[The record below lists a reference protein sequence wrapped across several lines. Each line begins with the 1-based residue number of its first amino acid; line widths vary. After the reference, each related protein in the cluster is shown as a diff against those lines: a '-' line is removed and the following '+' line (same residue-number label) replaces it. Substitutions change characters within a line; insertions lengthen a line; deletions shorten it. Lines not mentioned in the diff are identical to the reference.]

1 MSQLIVSVQYKW
13 KDGNDAA
20 TVAAA
25 HKAFSEMCATIPGC
39 RVFLVG
45 LNEATKTSQS
55 YEVYDTADALKIL
68 IGKAFEPGSPLTP
81 LYEVVEVAP
90 GTVSMQGTKA
100 TLDSIADIAGQFGAT
115 LFYTD
120 SQDAV
125 HVNL

>member
-55 YEVYDTADALKIL
+55 YEVYDTADALKTL
-68 IGKAFEPGSPLTP
+68 LGEAFEPGSPLTP
-81 LYEVVEVAP
+81 LYEGVGVAP
-90 GTVSMQGTKA
+90 GTCSM
-100 TLDSIADIAGQFGAT
+100 
-115 LFYTD
+115 
-120 SQDAV
+120 
-125 HVNL
+125 

>member
-1 MSQLIVSVQYKW
+1 MAQLIVSVQYKW
-13 KDGNDAA
+13 KDGNDTA

-25 HKAFSEMCATIPGC
+25 HKAFSEMCATVPGC
-39 RVFLVG
+39 RVFRVG

-55 YEVYDTADALKIL
+55 YEVYDTADALKTL
-68 IGKAFEPGSPLTP
+68 LGKAFEAGSPLTP

-90 GTVSMQGTKA
+90 GTCSMQGTKA
-100 TLDSIADIAGQFGAT
+100 TLDSIADLAEQFGAM